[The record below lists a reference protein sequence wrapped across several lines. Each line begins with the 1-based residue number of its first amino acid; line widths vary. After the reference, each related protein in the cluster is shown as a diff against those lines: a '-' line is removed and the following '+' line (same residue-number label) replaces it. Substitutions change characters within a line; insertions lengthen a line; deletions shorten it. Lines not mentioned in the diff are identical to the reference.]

1 MKKIVLLTTLIL
13 LSNTVFSQIDS
24 IQDAI
29 LKHSET
35 KSILISKGRALL
47 LDKFIEGDLNEVKK
61 IKNYLKNDVENN
73 DYVAFYPAEYWA
85 LMYWTKEYAELLNSI
100 TKYDSINIIEFN
112 KKIKPLH
119 DFLYMKIKNKSIDS
133 LSILESNIQDSKLN
147 GINKEFLTLN
157 LKGLISGNESSTI
170 NQDTLNLLSDNF
182 LNKYPNSEHEQFIRK
197 YIRHKRI
204 PSNWGFGYEFFSGYG
219 LFTDELKA
227 NFKDNIPIGV
237 AFDISYKK
245 FNLYLRDYIGFS
257 KTKNNISYSSG
268 IWEKDSQVRVIIP
281 EASIGYTVLDNKYL
295 TFAPFAGIS
304 GTIIS
309 ATEHD
314 INIDGNLDT
323 VEKNTIS
330 YTAGLNFDIKL
341 KKKINRHE
349 SSFWFLRVRY
359 GYTLPQFDNKYLGY
373 SGNMHYITIGFGQ
386 FGRFMKDDY

>member
-1 MKKIVLLTTLIL
+1 MKKVLLLSVLLLI
-13 LSNTVFSQIDS
+13 SNTLLSQIDS

-47 LDKFIEGDLNEVKK
+47 LDKFIEGDINEVKK
-61 IKNYLKNDVENN
+61 IKDYLKDEVANK
-73 DYVAFYPAEYWA
+73 DYVAFYPAEHWT
-85 LMYWTKEYAELLNSI
+85 LLYWTKEYTELLNSI
-100 TKYDSINIIEFN
+100 TKYDSIKIIEFN
-112 KKIKPLH
+112 KKIKPQH
-119 DFLYMKIKNKSIDS
+119 DFLYMKIKNRSIDS
-133 LSILESNIQDSKLN
+133 LSILESNLQDSKLN
-147 GINKEFLTLN
+147 DISKEFLTLN
-157 LKGLISGNESSTI
+157 LKGLLSDSQSSTI

-182 LNKYPNSEHEQFIRK
+182 LNKYPNSEYEQFIRK
-197 YIRHKRI
+197 YIRHKRV
-204 PSNWGFGYEFFSGYG
+204 PSKWGFGYEFFSGYG
-219 LFTDELKA
+219 LFTDELK
-227 NFKDNIPIGV
+227 NKFKDNIPIGV

-257 KTKNNISYSSG
+257 KTKNDILYSNG
-268 IWEKDSQVRVIIP
+268 IWKKNSQVRIIIP
-281 EASIGYTVLDNKYL
+281 EASVGYTVFDNKHL

-314 INIDGNLDT
+314 IDVDENLDN

-341 KKKINRHE
+341 KRKINRYE
-349 SSFWFLRVRY
+349 NSFWFMRVRY
-359 GYTLPQFDNKYLGY
+359 GYTLPQYNLNHLGY

-386 FGRFMKDDY
+386 FGRFMKDEY